1 MHHIFESCDL
11 DLIAAFGAPH
21 LLANHR
27 SSVAFLFYVKENGT
41 YDKEMT
47 WRWNSQITR
56 GNADERRILCLIDS
70 RNGGV
75 TSQLAKF
82 GRAQRMY
89 YRSVIVVF
97 SSGNCKQWRR
107 AAYWVQWKSF
117 GDEMKE
123 LGKAPESIRNFC
135 GTLARPIDTITTLAN
150 IAVSQAQEHQQWPIV
165 RSRWRKHRQK
175 CNRA

>member
-47 WRWNSQITR
+47 WRWNSLITC

-70 RNGGV
+70 RNGGGDESASEV
-75 TSQLAKF
+75 WSGAEDVLSI
-82 GRAQRMY
+82 G
-89 YRSVIVVF
+89 YRGFFIRKLQTMAEGSILSSV
-97 SSGNCKQWRR
+97 KELWRR
-107 AAYWVQWKSF
+107 DEGAWKSSWIYSKF
-117 GDEMKE
+117 LWDISAADRYDHDLSEHC
-123 LGKAPESIRNFC
+123 SIT
-135 GTLARPIDTITTLAN
+135 GTRTSAVAN
-150 IAVSQAQEHQQWPIV
+150 
-165 RSRWRKHRQK
+165 RQK
-175 CNRA
+175 